1 MNSIALVDC
10 NNFYISCERA
20 FQPWLQGKPMV
31 VLSNNDG
38 CVVARS
44 PEAKALG
51 IAMGTPLFRIRDQIT
66 QHNIHVFSS
75 NYSLYGDLS
84 QRVMAS
90 LQQFSP
96 MVEIYSI
103 DEAFL
108 GLTSNQHHSEYGQLM
123 RRVIKQ
129 QVGIPVSVGIAPT
142 KVLAKV
148 AMEVAKRSESEVFCL
163 ACGEDA
169 EPILRTMPIGD
180 MWGIG
185 QRLTEWFTA
194 RGITTALQFKYADS
208 GLVHRK
214 MGVVGQRLRMELHG
228 IPCLPLEL
236 IPKTKHET
244 GVSRSFAEPITT
256 LTDLQTAMAVF
267 VSRAAEKLRR
277 QGQLAS
283 VMAVFAR
290 TSHFVE
296 SPMAIFHT
304 VALPAPTN
312 YTPVLL
318 KWSGTILQVI
328 FRPGYL
334 YKKAGVVMSGLQPM
348 SHRQGDLFDQSL
360 SLEREKQLMDVVD
373 QLNGRFGRDTIN
385 FGITRKRQDW
395 RTRCTRRSPRFTTCW
410 DELPTV
416 KAGTFEVTPQSRPLF
431 VILAPDQRGMF
442 SGAPP
447 LGS

>member
-1 MNSIALVDC
+1 
-10 NNFYISCERA
+10 
-20 FQPWLQGKPMV
+20 
-31 VLSNNDG
+31 
-38 CVVARS
+38 
-44 PEAKALG
+44 
-51 IAMGTPLFRIRDQIT
+51 
-66 QHNIHVFSS
+66 
-75 NYSLYGDLS
+75 
-84 QRVMAS
+84 
-90 LQQFSP
+90 
-96 MVEIYSI
+96 
-103 DEAFL
+103 
-108 GLTSNQHHSEYGQLM
+108 
-123 RRVIKQ
+123 
-129 QVGIPVSVGIAPT
+129 
-142 KVLAKV
+142 
-148 AMEVAKRSESEVFCL
+148 
-163 ACGEDA
+163 
-169 EPILRTMPIGD
+169 
-180 MWGIG
+180 
-185 QRLTEWFTA
+185 
-194 RGITTALQFKYADS
+194 
-208 GLVHRK
+208 
-214 MGVVGQRLRMELHG
+214 
-228 IPCLPLEL
+228 
-236 IPKTKHET
+236 
-244 GVSRSFAEPITT
+244 
-256 LTDLQTAMAVF
+256 TDLQTAMAVF

-318 KWSGTILQVI
+318 KWSGAILQGI

-442 SGAPP
+442 SGSPP
-447 LGS
+447 PR